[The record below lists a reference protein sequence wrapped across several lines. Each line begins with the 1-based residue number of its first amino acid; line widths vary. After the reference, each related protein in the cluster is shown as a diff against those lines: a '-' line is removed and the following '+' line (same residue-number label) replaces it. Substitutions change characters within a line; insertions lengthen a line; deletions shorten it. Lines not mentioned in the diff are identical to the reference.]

1 MYSVLEISFIMIYII
16 ILSFIVTEAIV
27 REISFGETI
36 FFILLL
42 SSLLLYWYR
51 VYGVVNDALYFAM
64 IGNALAVL
72 ILAIVIIFMV
82 LVGFLFTIIA
92 IMVVIAVIGNS

>member
-27 REISFGETI
+27 REISFGEAI

-42 SSLLLYWYR
+42 SSLPLYWYG
-51 VYGVVNDALYFAM
+51 VYGVVNYALYFAM

-72 ILAIVIIFMV
+72 ILAIVLIFLI
-82 LVGFLFTIIA
+82 LVGFLLTTLA
-92 IMVVIAVIGNS
+92 ILTVIAVIDNS